1 MTGPWAVEKVNPPLG
16 RRAIE
21 PHLLLISEEIVSH
34 STECVTSQEGL
45 MTVADVDSV
54 AKAFHD
60 GVANQ
65 DAGALAS
72 LYHDDARFLPPNM
85 EPAEGPE
92 AIRAT
97 MQQLLD
103 MGGRS
108 LDVEPLDVREAGNLT
123 IEYGR
128 YILGIEPEG
137 GAAMTDVGKYVVVHE
152 TRGDETKIL
161 LDCFNSNSPPP
172 A

>member
-1 MTGPWAVEKVNPPLG
+1 
-16 RRAIE
+16 
-21 PHLLLISEEIVSH
+21 
-34 STECVTSQEGL
+34 
-45 MTVADVDSV
+45 MTVADVNAI
-54 AKAFHD
+54 AKAWHD

-65 DAGALAS
+65 DAAALTS
-72 LYHDDARFLPPNM
+72 LYHDDARLLPPNM
-85 EPAEGPE
+85 EPAEGRE

-97 MQQLLD
+97 WQQLLD
-103 MGGRS
+103 MGGRA
-108 LDVEPLDVREAGNLT
+108 LDVEPVDVREAGDLT

-137 GAAMTDVGKYVVVHE
+137 GEAITDVGKYVVVHE

-161 LDCFNSNSPPP
+161 LDCFNSNSPLP